1 MNETWDLFVSV
12 WFAIGYEC
20 LEAEVNGLVDYD
32 AWICSKPEPS
42 DEPEESVTERI
53 ARERAE
59 YEDHCERVFEER
71 RDDELIGEIK

>member
-1 MNETWDLFVSV
+1 M
-12 WFAIGYEC
+12 
-20 LEAEVNGLVDYD
+20 NGLVDYD
-32 AWICSKPEPS
+32 SWLCSEPEPS
-42 DEPEESVTERI
+42 EEPEESVTERI

>member
-1 MNETWDLFVSV
+1 MSRTRK
-12 WFAIGYEC
+12 GY
-20 LEAEVNGLVDYD
+20 LVT
-32 AWICSKPEPS
+32 ATPS

>member
-1 MNETWDLFVSV
+1 MS
-12 WFAIGYEC
+12 
-20 LEAEVNGLVDYD
+20 GLVDYD
-32 AWICSKPEPS
+32 SWLCTEPS
-42 DEPEESVTERI
+42 SEPEEPEESVTERI